1 MEMATRLIAEAD
13 HGQRNFHFRLGKPRL
28 RGRFAWHAMC
38 CSTLTRR
45 ARSPVFGCSTFHPVP
60 TDVVITTIVLIRV
73 DPTLIPTAANMLAGV
88 EGVTEVYSVSG
99 DWDLVAIVRVPQ
111 YDQIAHVVTEV
122 FPTVPGIQR
131 TQTLTAFRAYSR
143 KDLQQAWDI
152 GVE

>member
-1 MEMATRLIAEAD
+1 MAYPHIDRI
-13 HGQRNFHFRLGKPRL
+13 RRL
-28 RGRFAWHAMC
+28 RKSRG
-38 CSTLTRR
+38 
-45 ARSPVFGCSTFHPVP
+45 
-60 TDVVITTIVLIRV
+60 
-73 DPTLIPTAANMLAGV
+73 
-88 EGVTEVYSVSG
+88 EVWQG
-99 DWDLVAIVRVPQ
+99 AIVRVPQ